1 MNILMT
7 ALFFISLITFAL
19 GLAAITL
26 KYGIPESISESY
38 YLLPPKIRLPVF
50 YGWTIL
56 VAMPLVIF
64 WLNISGETA
73 QALIFFGCTFLIFVG
88 CSAPFKDKGMTH
100 NVHVIS
106 ASLCAL
112 LTQIWIFIYTP
123 FWFFTLALTAIFF
136 SFGLKTKGALG
147 SGKTSINSLTF
158 FLELA
163 AFLSVY
169 FGVYGF
175 YKLQTL

>member
-1 MNILMT
+1 MT
-7 ALFFISLITFAL
+7 ALFFISLIAFIL

-56 VAMPLVIF
+56 VAIPLVMF
-64 WLNISGETA
+64 WLNMSEGTA
-73 QALIFFGCTFLIFVG
+73 QPLIFFGCAFLVFVG
-88 CSAPFKDKGMTH
+88 VAAPFKEKGMT
-100 NVHVIS
+100 NKVHVIS
-106 ASLCAL
+106 AGLCAL

-123 FWFFTLALTAIFF
+123 FWVFSLAVVILFAAI
-136 SFGLKTKGALG
+136 GYKTKGVLG
-147 SGKTSINSLTF
+147 GGKTAISSLTF

-169 FGVYGF
+169 IGVYGY
-175 YKLQTL
+175 YKLHSHGYF

>member
-1 MNILMT
+1 MT
-7 ALFFISLITFAL
+7 ALFFISLIAFVL
-19 GLAAITL
+19 GLAFVTL

-38 YLLPPKIRLPVF
+38 YLLPPQIRLPVF
-50 YGWTIL
+50 YVWTVL
-56 VAMPLVIF
+56 VALPLVIF
-64 WLNISGETA
+64 WLDISGETA
-73 QALIFFGCTFLIFVG
+73 QALVFFGCAFLIFVG
-88 CSAPFKDKGMTH
+88 ASAPFKDKDITH
-100 NVHVIS
+100 KVHVTS
-106 ASLCAL
+106 AALCAL

-136 SFGLKTKGALG
+136 SFGLRTKGTLG
-147 SGKTSINSLTF
+147 GGRTSINSLTF

-175 YKLQTL
+175 YKLQL

>member
-1 MNILMT
+1 MT
-7 ALFFISLITFAL
+7 ALFFISLTAFVL
-19 GLAAITL
+19 GLSAITL

-50 YGWTIL
+50 YGWTVL
-56 VAMPLVIF
+56 VAVPLVIF
-64 WLNISGETA
+64 WLNISGGTA
-73 QALIFFGCTFLIFVG
+73 QALVFFGCVFLIFTG
-88 CSAPFKDKGMTH
+88 TAAQFKDKGIT
-100 NVHVIS
+100 NKVHVTS
-106 ASLCAL
+106 ALLCAL
-112 LTQIWIFIYTP
+112 LTQIWIFTYTP
-123 FWFFTLALTAIFF
+123 FGFFTLTLTAIFF
-136 SFGLKTKGALG
+136 SFGLRTKGASG

-169 FGVYGF
+169 FGIYGF

>member
-1 MNILMT
+1 MIE
-7 ALFFISLITFAL
+7 LFFISLVVFVF

-56 VAMPLVIF
+56 VAIPLVVF
-64 WLNISGETA
+64 WLNISGGTA
-73 QALIFFGCTFLIFVG
+73 QALVFFGCVFLIFVG
-88 CSAPFKDKGMTH
+88 TAAQFKDKGIT
-100 NVHVIS
+100 NKVHVIS

-112 LTQIWIFIYTP
+112 FTQIWIFIYTP

-136 SFGLKTKGALG
+136 SFGLRIKGTLG